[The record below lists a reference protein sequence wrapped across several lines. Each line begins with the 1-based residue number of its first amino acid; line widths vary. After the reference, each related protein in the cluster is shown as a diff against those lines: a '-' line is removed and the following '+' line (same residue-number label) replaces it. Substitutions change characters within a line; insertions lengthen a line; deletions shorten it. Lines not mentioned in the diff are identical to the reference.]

1 MVIHVVEK
9 KKQKKWWVN
18 LGRTV
23 VLERRKV
30 VAETLN
36 TGVRAGL
43 IEKVNLSNTWE
54 VEETAKRLLNTV
66 QIEILIGGT
75 PLGNSQKT
83 KVSMHLE
90 FKDIR

>member
-9 KKQKKWWVN
+9 EKQKQKWWVN

-23 VLERRKV
+23 VLEWRKV

-43 IEKVNLSNTWE
+43 IEKVNLSNTWGE
-54 VEETAKRLLNTV
+54 WRKQLR
-66 QIEILIGGT
+66 GY
-75 PLGNSQKT
+75 
-83 KVSMHLE
+83 
-90 FKDIR
+90 